1 MSDEEA
7 NTQVLPT
14 QQKKAMRK
22 REAEEAMSEWT
33 NSVTLESI
41 ILSSDCTSVVTIGL
55 KPVEEVP
62 VRILRV
68 LCVRFKI
75 SGYKNRK
82 REEILSLLCERKKN
96 DSVEKHLYGVGSR
109 SVPNDGVADV
119 DGDNADD
126 RSTTT
131 SASYPDKKGE
141 DCKMPASVLS
151 PLTRSAATK
160 AAAPGGAAANVT
172 AGAIIPSARKR
183 RVSPRKKQ
191 MDTSSSKKKTQA
203 TKSKAT
209 PPAAVTMENTYYRA
223 INVWFDDRHR
233 KDIVYM
239 GSSPSIQELDARKR
253 FANKATYDKLLV
265 TYLSTSQMNK
275 GLNFI
280 GFNDKFLNDLQ
291 ISGEYAAE
299 FDILHAEEL
308 SCVIDYIHYW
318 YNVSHRNN
326 QTSGTNSF
334 FGQMLLMIPP
344 LLTLSLALVPQ
355 VIMLTFINLL
365 DRGHTCTT
373 IICG

>member
-1 MSDEEA
+1 
-7 NTQVLPT
+7 
-14 QQKKAMRK
+14 
-22 REAEEAMSEWT
+22 
-33 NSVTLESI
+33 
-41 ILSSDCTSVVTIGL
+41 
-55 KPVEEVP
+55 
-62 VRILRV
+62 
-68 LCVRFKI
+68 
-75 SGYKNRK
+75 
-82 REEILSLLCERKKN
+82 
-96 DSVEKHLYGVGSR
+96 
-109 SVPNDGVADV
+109 
-119 DGDNADD
+119 
-126 RSTTT
+126 
-131 SASYPDKKGE
+131 
-141 DCKMPASVLS
+141 
-151 PLTRSAATK
+151 LTRSAATK

-172 AGAIIPSARKR
+172 AGAIPSARKR

>member
-1 MSDEEA
+1 
-7 NTQVLPT
+7 
-14 QQKKAMRK
+14 
-22 REAEEAMSEWT
+22 
-33 NSVTLESI
+33 
-41 ILSSDCTSVVTIGL
+41 
-55 KPVEEVP
+55 
-62 VRILRV
+62 
-68 LCVRFKI
+68 
-75 SGYKNRK
+75 
-82 REEILSLLCERKKN
+82 
-96 DSVEKHLYGVGSR
+96 
-109 SVPNDGVADV
+109 
-119 DGDNADD
+119 
-126 RSTTT
+126 
-131 SASYPDKKGE
+131 
-141 DCKMPASVLS
+141 
-151 PLTRSAATK
+151 
-160 AAAPGGAAANVT
+160 
-172 AGAIIPSARKR
+172 
-183 RVSPRKKQ
+183 
-191 MDTSSSKKKTQA
+191 
-203 TKSKAT
+203 
-209 PPAAVTMENTYYRA
+209 
-223 INVWFDDRHR
+223 
-233 KDIVYM
+233 M

-308 SCVIDYIHYW
+308 SCVIDYTHYW

-373 IICG
+373 FVASRNTAP